1 MVTWWH
7 FQYIFQTDNSR
18 EIQTG
23 WIQKKTQKQK
33 QTNKQ
38 NTVHTVY
45 ANLPHI
51 FGSCDIPLSPQKSRI
66 LILYTL
72 RCCFWISL
80 HKIVKKSSLTKH
92 CNPLLPQNIPGLLE
106 KWLENPTQ
114 ILFSYQPIRCV
125 DFFLITQN
133 INWLLAF
140 WVDKCDS
147 MYPPYCVFFFED
159 IFFWYLWLRAKVKS
173 ENNFTVE
180 EDGVF
185 IIWHGDR
192 QTY

>member
-1 MVTWWH
+1 MLLGIGLWSPHQSWSLSASSHLYLCSPATEQCSSVLSLVGLILYELTESKEITSWWH
-7 FQYIFQTDNSR
+7 FQYIFQTDSSR

-23 WIQKKTQKQK
+23 WIEKKNPKTK
-33 QTNKQ
+33 TNKQ

-125 DFFLITQN
+125 DLF
-133 INWLLAF
+133 
-140 WVDKCDS
+140 
-147 MYPPYCVFFFED
+147 
-159 IFFWYLWLRAKVKS
+159 
-173 ENNFTVE
+173 
-180 EDGVF
+180 
-185 IIWHGDR
+185 
-192 QTY
+192 